1 MAGPGLVAGP
11 DPGPATGEPL
21 LQRGEPDPPAG
32 PALPGRGGLHVG
44 LGALQGSDLQLHHVL
59 YCAVQVRCDQAWNIS
74 IQYDRATANSFANAN
89 YISEHDRRL
98 RTIK

>member
-1 MAGPGLVAGP
+1 MAGPG
-11 DPGPATGEPL
+11 PGPATGEPL
-21 LQRGEPDPPAG
+21 LQRGEPGPPAG

-44 LGALQGSDLQLHHVL
+44 LGALQGCYLLLHDVL
-59 YCAVQVRCDQAWNIS
+59 YCAVQVRCDQAWKIS
-74 IQYDRATANSFANAN
+74 IKYDRATANSFASTN